1 MLRDFRVKFA
11 LSLVIMTF
19 MCFDAS
25 AKSGQEHSQLWNDV
39 FGIVDTTSR
48 YNIQPLWNEAQKVID
63 EIGNDYSDLRARFKW
78 FTWGRYGHRLLF
90 HWGFNANPKNYAPL
104 VKQLRSCLKGMPD
117 AKEQEQ
123 KFFSYLTANIQ
134 SRRNQKLINAVTL
147 VTGIPTA
154 RGYANAVATILYDV
168 HLLGDYST
176 TNTSAL
182 PKIDDI
188 ENDLVE
194 RGFKRL
200 IAGGD
205 KSERLKTIEADLTA
219 SINAGRGRVNSVR
232 AVLLTQAVKKYLPQI
247 LNERF
252 KNTSAKKGITITE
265 SRWNN

>member
-1 MLRDFRVKFA
+1 
-11 LSLVIMTF
+11 

-25 AKSGQEHSQLWNDV
+25 AKSGQEHAQLWNDV
-39 FGIVDTTSR
+39 FGITDTTSKH
-48 YNIQPLWNEAQKVID
+48 NIQKLWDVAQKVID
-63 EIGNDYSDLRARFKW
+63 RPENDYRDLQRKFDW
-78 FTWGRYGHRLLF
+78 FTWGSYGHRLLF
-90 HWGFNANPKNYAPL
+90 HWGFNADPKSYTPL
-104 VKQLRSCLKGMPD
+104 VKQVRSCLKGRPD
-117 AKEQEQ
+117 TREQEQ
-123 KFFSYLTANIQ
+123 KFFSYLTANVQ
-134 SRRNQKLINAVTL
+134 SRRNRELINAVTS

-182 PKIDDI
+182 PKIDEI
-188 ENDLVE
+188 ENDLME
-194 RGFKRL
+194 KGFRRL

-205 KSERLKTIEADLTA
+205 KSERLKKIEADLTA

-265 SRWNN
+265 SR